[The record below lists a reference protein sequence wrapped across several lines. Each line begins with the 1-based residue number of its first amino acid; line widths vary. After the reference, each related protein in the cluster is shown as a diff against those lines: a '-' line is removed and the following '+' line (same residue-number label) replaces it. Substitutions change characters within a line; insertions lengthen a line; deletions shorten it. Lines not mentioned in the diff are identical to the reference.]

1 MPNLVYIHMNST
13 TIQILLR
20 TYRVIIV
27 DNILKK
33 GMGNYEMAM
42 KLSATTLSHIPT
54 VSNSKKIRVRNVCH
68 HNIIAKTILLII

>member
-13 TIQILLR
+13 PIQILLR
-20 TYRVIIV
+20 TDRVIIV

-54 VSNSKKIRVRNVCH
+54 VSNSKKRVRNVCH